1 MKILPFLLL
10 RSLTSHLVIYLETFW
25 VIYKITRHAC
35 SMRLNLTVWIDCAFL
50 RSKVRVQRH
59 RRCVFHWL
67 IRILQSSSQFRRMSK
82 WWINSPLSNL
92 CQRTKNL
99 SEYGD
104 LFYKLVGRT
113 LYSPNLMSILL
124 NKRGQNVVLMSWR
137 VSLKVCFNNTLR
149 ETQKTVAFAKCAI
162 LWYLASTVWPF

>member
-1 MKILPFLLL
+1 
-10 RSLTSHLVIYLETFW
+10 
-25 VIYKITRHAC
+25 
-35 SMRLNLTVWIDCAFL
+35 MRLNLTVWIDCAFL

-92 CQRTKNL
+92 CQRTKKCQNIATC
-99 SEYGD
+99 
-104 LFYKLVGRT
+104 RT
-113 LYSPNLMSILL
+113 WYSPNLMSILL

-162 LWYLASTVWPF
+162 LWYLAFDHFSLLLYFSRFSCFRTLTLGYYGYYATRPLSLLYPI